1 MANSQDYSLNYN
13 PATRLGR
20 HLMLA
25 FEGTEPLPWVGE
37 WLRERRAAG
46 FTLFRALNVES
57 PAQVRAL
64 TDALQRLAGDDAPLL
79 IAGDQEGGQLIAL
92 GAETTQ
98 FPGNMALGAT
108 GDPALAKAVGY
119 ATGREMAA
127 MGVNIN
133 YAPVCDLNTNP
144 ANPSLGIRAFGD
156 DAVLSA
162 ALAFAYTDGLQQAGV
177 AATVKHFPG
186 KGDAK
191 VDSHYT
197 MPVIDH
203 SRERLMTRELLPFRE
218 AMNAGAKLI
227 MTGHFA
233 IPALNNRPDLP
244 ATLSREVMHGLVR
257 DEMGFAGVVITDAL
271 DMGAIS
277 QGVGQIIDVLAAL
290 RAGVDLLL
298 LTADREAQER
308 VYAGIHLAYR
318 RGLLR
323 EADLRASGERIRDL
337 QRWVGQQKQ
346 PEMEAVSCAAH
357 RQLARQVSERAV
369 TLLRKENGLLPLR
382 LSPDARVAAIMP
394 TPTNLTPADTSAT
407 VAPGLAEAL
416 RRYHG
421 NVIEFVTPFR
431 PSAAEIAAFKEQA
444 KGFDL
449 LVIGTINAAM
459 HEEQA
464 ALAKELLATGV
475 PAITVSLRTPYDLSA
490 YPEARTHICTYSI
503 LPPAMGAL
511 AAALWGAIPF
521 LGRLPVVVP
530 GLFPLGFGLTGEA
543 VRG

>member
-1 MANSQDYSLNYN
+1 MNYFSQSFDPDLV
-13 PATRLGR
+13 TRLGG

-25 FEGTEPLPWVGE
+25 FEGTEHPAWVAD

-46 FTLFRALNVES
+46 FTLFRGLNVDS
-57 PAQVRAL
+57 PAQVRAM
-64 TDALQRLAGDDAPLL
+64 TGELQRLAGNDAPLL
-79 IAGDQEGGQLIAL
+79 IAGDQEGGQFIAL
-92 GAETTQ
+92 GDETTQ

-108 GDPALAKAVGY
+108 GDPALAKAVGF
-119 ATGREMAA
+119 AVGREMAA
-127 MGVNIN
+127 MGLNIN

-144 ANPSLGIRAFGD
+144 ANPSLGIRAFSD
-156 DAVLSA
+156 DA
-162 ALAFAYTDGLQQAGV
+162 ALTASLASAYTAGLQRAGV

-197 MPVIDH
+197 MPLIDH
-203 SRERLMTRELLPFRE
+203 SRERLATRELLPFQ
-218 AMNAGAKLI
+218 AAIKAGAKLI

-244 ATLSREVMHGLVR
+244 ATLSREVMHRLVR
-257 DEMGFAGVVITDAL
+257 DELGFKGVVITDAL

-298 LTADREAQER
+298 LTADPEARER

-323 EADLRASGERIRDL
+323 ESDLRASTNRIL
-337 QRWVGQQKQ
+337 ALKAWVGQQKQ
-346 PEMEAVSCAAH
+346 PELSVVTCAAH

-394 TPTNLTPADTSAT
+394 QPTNLTPADTSDS
-407 VAPGLAEAL
+407 VAPGLAAAL
-416 RRYHG
+416 RRYHSD
-421 NVIEFVTPFR
+421 VIEFVTSLR
-431 PSAAEIAAFKEQA
+431 PAADEIAALRERA
-444 KGFDL
+444 AGFDL

-464 ALAKELLATGV
+464 ALVRELLATGV
-475 PAITVSLRTPYDLSA
+475 PAITVALRTPYDLAA
-490 YPEARTHICTYSI
+490 YPEARSHICTYSI
-503 LPPAMGAL
+503 LPPALDAL
-511 AAALWGAIPF
+511 AAALWGDVPF

-543 VRG
+543 ARG

>member
-1 MANSQDYSLNYN
+1 MNNNTSND
-13 PATRLGR
+13 PAGRLGR

-25 FEGTEPLPWVGE
+25 FEGSTAPPWVGD

-46 FTLFRALNVES
+46 FTIFRPKNVES
-57 PAQVRAL
+57 PAQLRAL
-64 TDALQRLAGDDAPLL
+64 TAELQRLAGENGPLL

-108 GDPALAKAVGY
+108 GDPALARAVGF

-127 MGVNIN
+127 LGLNVN

-144 ANPSLGIRAFGD
+144 ANPSLGVRAFSD
-156 DAVLSA
+156 DP
-162 ALAFAYTDGLQQAGV
+162 ALAASLAAAYTGGLQQAGV

-191 VDSHYT
+191 VDSHYA

-203 SRERLMTRELLPFRE
+203 SRERIATRELLPFRE
-218 AMNAGAKLI
+218 AIGAGAKLI
-227 MTGHFA
+227 MSGHFA

-257 DEMGFAGVVITDAL
+257 DQLGFEGVLITDAL

-298 LTADREAQER
+298 LTADDAVRER
-308 VYAGIHLAYR
+308 LYAGIELAYR

-323 EADLRASGERIRDL
+323 EGDLRASGERIRAL
-337 QRWVGQQKQ
+337 QDWVGRQQQ
-346 PEMEAVSCAAH
+346 PDLSVVSSAIH
-357 RQLARQVSERAV
+357 RQLAGQVSERAM
-369 TLLRKENGLLPLR
+369 TLLRNEAGLLPLR

-394 TPTNLTPADTSAT
+394 RPADLTPADTSST
-407 VAPGLAEAL
+407 VAPGLARAL
-416 RRYHG
+416 RRYHP
-421 NVIEFVTPFR
+421 NVTEFVTTFR
-431 PSAAEIAAFKEQA
+431 PAAEEIAALKEQA
-444 KGFDL
+444 AGFDL

-459 HEEQA
+459 HAEQA
-464 ALAKELLATGV
+464 ALAGELIRTGV
-475 PAITVSLRTPYDLSA
+475 PAVTAALRTPYDLGA
-490 YPEARTHICTYSI
+490 YPQARTHVCTYSI
-503 LPPAMGAL
+503 LPPAMDAL
-511 AAALWGAIPF
+511 AGALWGAVPF

-530 GLFPLGFGLTGEA
+530 GLFPLGYGLTAEGA
-543 VRG
+543 RG

>member
-1 MANSQDYSLNYN
+1 MNYFSQSFDPDLV
-13 PATRLGR
+13 TRLGG

-25 FEGTEPLPWVGE
+25 FEGTEPPAWVAD

-46 FTLFRALNVES
+46 FTLFRGLNVDS
-57 PAQVRAL
+57 PAQVRAM
-64 TDALQRLAGDDAPLL
+64 TGELQRLAGNDAPLL
-79 IAGDQEGGQLIAL
+79 IAGDQEGGQFIAL
-92 GAETTQ
+92 GDETTQ

-108 GDPALAKAVGY
+108 GDPALAKAVGF
-119 ATGREMAA
+119 AVGREMAA
-127 MGVNIN
+127 MGLNIN

-144 ANPSLGIRAFGD
+144 ANPSLGIRAFSD
-156 DAVLSA
+156 DA
-162 ALAFAYTDGLQQAGV
+162 ALTASLASAYTAGLQRAGV

-197 MPVIDH
+197 MPLIDH
-203 SRERLMTRELLPFRE
+203 SRERLATRELLPFQ
-218 AMNAGAKLI
+218 AAIKAGAKLI

-244 ATLSREVMHGLVR
+244 ATLSREVMHRLVR
-257 DEMGFAGVVITDAL
+257 DELGFKGVVITDAL

-298 LTADREAQER
+298 LTADPEARER

-323 EADLRASGERIRDL
+323 ESDLRASTNRIL
-337 QRWVGQQKQ
+337 ALKAWVGQQKQ
-346 PEMEAVSCAAH
+346 PELSVVTCAAH

-394 TPTNLTPADTSAT
+394 QPANLTPADTSAS
-407 VAPGLAEAL
+407 VAPGLAAAL
-416 RRYHG
+416 RRYHSD
-421 NVIEFVTPFR
+421 VIEFVTSLR
-431 PSAAEIAAFKEQA
+431 PAADEIAALRERA
-444 KGFDL
+444 TGFDL

-464 ALAKELLATGV
+464 ALVRELLATGV
-475 PAITVSLRTPYDLSA
+475 PAITVALRTPYDLAA
-490 YPEARTHICTYSI
+490 YPEARSHICTYSI
-503 LPPAMGAL
+503 LPPALDAL
-511 AAALWGAIPF
+511 AAALWGDVPF

-543 VRG
+543 ARG